1 MSPQRPNCD
10 RSKTSLLGCQCIV
23 SWCPQQLWSLADE
36 EAQPHS
42 SEASLPEQADTAV
55 FYSISST
62 QKGLAGVDLGNFLIK
77 QVAQRVLAEFP
88 NVQMLVTLSPI
99 PGFRA
104 WLHTQ
109 VDTELT
115 SLEQADQQARLHLCA
130 VSHASPTEWQS
141 QVDSHITDVMHSPAC
156 TLHGGQSFQHHD
168 LKDLDCTACLTV
180 SHIE

>member
-1 MSPQRPNCD
+1 M
-10 RSKTSLLGCQCIV
+10 
-23 SWCPQQLWSLADE
+23 
-36 EAQPHS
+36 
-42 SEASLPEQADTAV
+42 
-55 FYSISST
+55 
-62 QKGLAGVDLGNFLIK
+62 GNFLIK

-104 WLHTQ
+104 WLHSQ
-109 VDTELT
+109 VDAELT

-156 TLHGGQSFQHHD
+156 VVAWRAIIPTPRFERPRL
-168 LKDLDCTACLTV
+168 LICTACLTV

>member
-1 MSPQRPNCD
+1 MCLYTDPTEIDP
-10 RSKTSLLGCQCIV
+10 KTSLLRCQHNF
-23 SWCPQQLWSLADE
+23 SWCPQQPWSRADE

-42 SEASLPEQADTAV
+42 SEASLPQQADTAV

-109 VDTELT
+109 VDAELT
-115 SLEQADQQARLHLCA
+115 RLDQADQQARLHHCA
-130 VSHASPTEWQS
+130 ASLASLTEWQ
-141 QVDSHITDVMHSPAC
+141 
-156 TLHGGQSFQHHD
+156 
-168 LKDLDCTACLTV
+168 
-180 SHIE
+180 